1 MLSAKWLSKLCECEQ
16 RSARTL
22 AIISGAS
29 IGRKL
34 TRSKSS
40 GAKRENQ
47 MKMKTSLIV
56 GAFSL
61 ALFIAGCTTAPAA
74 PPAAG
79 PAGPQG
85 QAGATGAT
93 GDPGQDADRHRTEEE
108 KRADEQRRADEVKRG
123 DDQRRADE
131 KAKERQDAGCSAG
144 EHVYTN
150 ADGRKVCVKD

>member
-1 MLSAKWLSKLCECEQ
+1 
-16 RSARTL
+16 
-22 AIISGAS
+22 
-29 IGRKL
+29 
-34 TRSKSS
+34 
-40 GAKRENQ
+40 

-74 PPAAG
+74 VPEAG

-85 QAGATGAT
+85 ATGAA

-108 KRADEQRRADEVKRG
+108 KRADDQRRADEVKRSDDQKRTDDLKRG

-131 KAKERQDAGCSAG
+131 KFKERQDAGCAAG
-144 EHVYTN
+144 EHVFTN
-150 ADGRKVCVKD
+150 SDGRKTCVKD

>member
-1 MLSAKWLSKLCECEQ
+1 M
-16 RSARTL
+16 RNIL
-22 AIISGAS
+22 AAG

-34 TRSKSS
+34 RRSKSS
-40 GAKRENQ
+40 GAKRGNQ
-47 MKMKTSLIV
+47 MKMKTSLLV

-74 PPAAG
+74 PAVAG

-85 QAGATGAT
+85 EAGAPGAT
-93 GDPGQDADRHRTEEE
+93 GDPGKDADRHRTEEE
-108 KRADEQRRADEVKRG
+108 KRLDDQKRADEVKRG

-131 KAKERQDAGCSAG
+131 KTKKRQDAGCSAG
-144 EHVYTN
+144 EHVFTN

>member
-1 MLSAKWLSKLCECEQ
+1 
-16 RSARTL
+16 
-22 AIISGAS
+22 
-29 IGRKL
+29 
-34 TRSKSS
+34 
-40 GAKRENQ
+40 
-47 MKMKTSLIV
+47 MKMKTSLLV

-108 KRADEQRRADEVKRG
+108 KRADEQRRVDELKRG

-144 EHVYTN
+144 EHVFTK

>member
-1 MLSAKWLSKLCECEQ
+1 
-16 RSARTL
+16 
-22 AIISGAS
+22 
-29 IGRKL
+29 
-34 TRSKSS
+34 
-40 GAKRENQ
+40 

-74 PPAAG
+74 TPVAG
-79 PAGPQG
+79 PAGPQ
-85 QAGATGAT
+85 GATGAT

-108 KRADEQRRADEVKRG
+108 KRLDDQKRADELNRG

-131 KAKERQDAGCSAG
+131 KTKERQDAGCSAG
-144 EHVYTN
+144 EHVFTN